1 MDDRGFEVKDRR
13 SEGFEYGVYGQ
24 RKYFGGGGD
33 SVRSRGLRRGASEVD
48 SRSEDCGF
56 GEVYG

>member
-48 SRSEDCGF
+48 SAEVDRRS
-56 GEVYG
+56 